1 MAFAKAK
8 TEAAG
13 CRQPKGVAS
22 LARVRRRALV
32 VNCYAD
38 ETRRPV
44 ARTWKI
50 PQTLGPIFLAGGLN
64 PDLWE
69 IRLYNELC
77 HGPLEDARVLA
88 WADLVVLTGLTTAID
103 RMRQITAYAR
113 TANPRVVVAGGGHAV
128 RALPS
133 YTRGFLDYACRGDI
147 EEIRDAVADA
157 FGAEYAADEM
167 VPRFDL
173 ADWIGRLGY
182 AESSRYCNFRCSFC
196 TLTGEGRTYRP
207 YARGELERQ
216 LRAAG
221 RKKITTFLDNNFYGN
236 SRRSFLDRVGCIREL
251 REEGL
256 FEGWAALVTE
266 DFFARPENLTIV
278 REAGC
283 VALFSGVESFDVEW
297 SRSRNK
303 RQNGLRPQVEIIREC
318 LRAGVVF
325 LYGLILD
332 VTTRPVAEL
341 RRELDF
347 IVSCPEITLPA
358 YVCVP
363 IPILGTPFFYEC
375 LDGGLLLPETRV
387 RDLDGTTLCLRPLD
401 PLPEVARF
409 VRDLQ
414 TLRGFRARVI
424 GHSVRFARRY
434 AGTLGWEQ
442 MVIALAN
449 AALITAPLLATLP
462 SRRGRAAGPRTH
474 VSTTERL
481 DRTYWPSLPVD
492 PRHQDLFRPTMLT
505 GPDGSIAPQIAAD
518 VEALRAARPVPAA
531 QATAGRGGVGGP

>member
-1 MAFAKAK
+1 L
-8 TEAAG
+8 T
-13 CRQPKGVAS
+13 
-22 LARVRRRALV
+22 LRRRALV

-38 ETRRPV
+38 ETRRSV
-44 ARTWKI
+44 ARTSKI

-77 HGPLEDARVLA
+77 HGPLEDARLLA
-88 WADLVVLTGLTTAID
+88 WPDLLVLTGLTTAID
-103 RMRQITAYAR
+103 RMRQVTAYAR
-113 TANPRVVVAGGGHAV
+113 TANPGVVVAGGGHAV

-133 YTRGFLDYACRGDI
+133 YTGGFLDYACQGDV
-147 EEIRDAVADA
+147 EEIRDVVAEA

-173 ADWIGRLGY
+173 ADWIGPLGF

-196 TLTGEGRTYRP
+196 TLTGEGRAYRP
-207 YARGELERQ
+207 YASRELRRQ
-216 LRAAG
+216 LKAAG

-236 SRRSFLDRVGCIREL
+236 NRRSFLDRVGCIREL
-251 REEGL
+251 REEGQ

-266 DFFARPENLTIV
+266 DFFARPENLAVV
-278 REAGC
+278 RDAGC
-283 VALFSGVESFDVEW
+283 VALFTGVESFDAAW
-297 SRSRNK
+297 SAGRNK
-303 RQNGLRPQVEIIREC
+303 RQNGLRPQVEIIRDC
-318 LRAGVVF
+318 LRARIVF

-341 RRELDF
+341 RRELEF

-358 YVCVP
+358 YVCMP

-375 LDGGLLLPETRV
+375 LDGGLLLPNTRV
-387 RDLDGTTLCLRPLD
+387 RDLDGTTISLRPLD

-414 TLRGFRARVI
+414 TLRGYRAKVI
-424 GHSVRFARRY
+424 RHSVRFARLY
-434 AGTLGWEQ
+434 AGALGWERTA
-442 MVIALAN
+442 IALSN

-462 SRRGRAAGPRTH
+462 SRLGRAAGPRTH
-474 VSTTERL
+474 VSTTEPL
-481 DRTYWPSLPVD
+481 DRTYRPALRVD
-492 PRHQDLFRPTMLT
+492 PKYADLFRPTMLT
-505 GPDGSIAPQIAAD
+505 GLDGSIAPGIAAD
-518 VEALRAARPVPAA
+518 VEALRGARPALNVAA
-531 QATAGRGGVGGP
+531 GSGGE